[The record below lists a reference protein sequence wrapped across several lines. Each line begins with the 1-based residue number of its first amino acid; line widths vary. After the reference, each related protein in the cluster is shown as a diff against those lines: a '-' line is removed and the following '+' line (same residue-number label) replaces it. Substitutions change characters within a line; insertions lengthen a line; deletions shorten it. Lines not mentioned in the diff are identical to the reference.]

1 VQAETVE
8 LRPPTLA
15 DVPAV
20 TALMNRATD
29 ELFGERDETEDEI
42 GRILESEELDPGED
56 IRVAEVDG
64 EIAGYAD
71 VFPHPH
77 PTYWVD
83 VRVPPSGDD
92 AVRAALVEWSLR
104 RVKEKGGELAIAAA
118 WVDDERGRT
127 AHEAAGFVRV
137 RGSYRMRIDFG
148 DGLGEP
154 RAPDGVSIRAMTPD
168 DAQAA
173 YETHMET
180 FQDMWGHAQ
189 QTFEGWRHWF
199 LDENHDWSLWFLAE
213 ADGGVAGV
221 ALCRPR
227 PAHPDVGVV
236 RVLGVR
242 RPWRRKG
249 LGRALLLH
257 AFAEFRRC
265 GMRAAVLGVD
275 AESLTGA
282 QRLYAS
288 AGMYVARQSDVFE
301 KRLA

>member
-1 VQAETVE
+1 VN
-8 LRPPTLA
+8 LRAPTLA

-20 TALMNRATD
+20 TALMNRVTD
-29 ELFGERDETEDEI
+29 ELFGERDETEDEV
-42 GRILESEELDPGED
+42 GRILESEELDPAED
-56 IRVAEVDG
+56 IRVAEVGG
-64 EIAGYAD
+64 EIVGYAD

-83 VRVPPSGDD
+83 VQVPPSGDD
-92 AVRAALVEWSLR
+92 TVRGALVEWSLR
-104 RVKEKGGELAIAAA
+104 RVKQKGGELAIAAA
-118 WVDDERGRT
+118 WVDDERDRR

-148 DGLGEP
+148 DGLEES
-154 RAPDGVSIRAMTPD
+154 RAPDGVTIRAMTPN

-173 YETHMET
+173 YETHTET

-189 QTFEGWRHWF
+189 QTFEDWRHWF
-199 LDENHDWSLWFLAE
+199 LDEKHDWSLWFLAE
-213 ADGGVAGV
+213 ADGDVAGV
-221 ALCRPR
+221 ALCRPT
-227 PAHPDVGVV
+227 PAEPDVGIV

-249 LGRALLLH
+249 VGRALLHH
-257 AFAEFRRC
+257 AFAEFRRR

-288 AGMYVARQSDVFE
+288 AGMYVARESDVFE